1 MVSEIVLLYEI
12 LKKKKGG
19 ERNPSDQH
27 FISKTCF
34 GLDSAKNS
42 VNTSVGD

>member
-12 LKKKKGG
+12 FKKKKK
-19 ERNPSDQH
+19 RNPSTQH
-27 FISKTCF
+27 FISKTFF

-42 VNTSVGD
+42 VNTSGGD